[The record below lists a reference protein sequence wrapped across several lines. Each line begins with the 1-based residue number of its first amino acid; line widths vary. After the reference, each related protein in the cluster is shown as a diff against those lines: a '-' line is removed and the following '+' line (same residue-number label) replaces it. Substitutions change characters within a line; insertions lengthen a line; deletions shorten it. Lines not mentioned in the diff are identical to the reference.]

1 MRPQLTNS
9 NASCGSGSDE
19 IYAERDSHP
28 IAPRGSFPIVT
39 VGGELARNSLTQSSK
54 SLCKP
59 PSLSPK
65 AETRARNSALM
76 LSSCHSISETMP
88 TKLTIDVT
96 PVFHPEAARDRAP
109 GKCRA
114 RRPFVWMVGP
124 YGRSVSA
131 GRIWPDLRI
140 PAYSNGS
147 KQCTCA
153 ALSQQLQERP
163 ETRQGEQKGKW
174 QRDEFG
180 QGPSAK
186 GVVRPRTGPAD
197 AIANHSAHD
206 HCTKNDKHVPGIP
219 LHSDNFAPNVGEA
232 VCSSLDP
239 IVALPLSGRNGQGI
253 AIRFGRDGI

>member
-19 IYAERDSHP
+19 IYAEGDSPSYCAARLVPDCDSGRGAGAKLPHAIEQELVQAAFPLAKDRD
-28 IAPRGSFPIVT
+28 A
-39 VGGELARNSLTQSSK
+39 
-54 SLCKP
+54 
-59 PSLSPK
+59 
-65 AETRARNSALM
+65 SAKLGIDAQLM
-76 LSSCHSISETMP
+76 PFVSETMP

-96 PVFHPEAARDRAP
+96 PVFHPAAASDRAP

-153 ALSQQLQERP
+153 ALSQPLQERP

-197 AIANHSAHD
+197 TIANHSAHD

-219 LHSDNFAPNVGEA
+219 LEP
-232 VCSSLDP
+232 DP
-239 IVALPLSGRNGQGI
+239 KLS
-253 AIRFGRDGI
+253 